1 MKCLIYWLAAAMCLA
16 GCRAP
21 TPTFKDVSPFGATRI
36 EPPRTHSFGTPDSY
50 YQPPASEKVGEAG
63 TQFDDEPF
71 VSVPNDRVRLSGVAQ
86 VGHDADMEGPSVA
99 QAHLEVDDRN
109 SDRRLDDDDLAWGG
123 ATSGDS
129 LVLNQE
135 NSPSARTYQPGS
147 VAQARYDDDSS
158 YGTVPEPAVL
168 RILDA
173 SPLPSESP
181 EELDTA
187 SSSDAPRRPP
197 TNNSR
202 SVSTTGSQIQLNP
215 MPVNDVTQF
224 TSNPEPGDLKDIA
237 QLPGVPSH
245 VRDRIERVQA
255 ADLPSNS
262 TGILPAV
269 APERDR
275 AITRSMSSSAMPS
288 AGAGGWRVR

>member
-1 MKCLIYWLAAAMCLA
+1 MM
-16 GCRAP
+16 P
-21 TPTFKDVSPFGATRI
+21 TWRIPLLPKPTLKWTLGTRI
-36 EPPRTHSFGTPDSY
+36 AALTTTILP
-50 YQPPASEKVGEAG
+50 GE
-63 TQFDDEPF
+63 E
-71 VSVPNDRVRLSGVAQ
+71 RLRAT
-86 VGHDADMEGPSVA
+86 
-99 QAHLEVDDRN
+99 
-109 SDRRLDDDDLAWGG
+109 AW
-123 ATSGDS
+123 A
-129 LVLNQE
+129 LHQE
-135 NSPSARTYQPGS
+135 SSASARTYQPGS

-173 SPLPSESP
+173 SPLPGESP

-202 SVSTTGSQIQLNP
+202 GVSTTGSQIQLNP

-237 QLPGVPSH
+237 QLPAVPSH

-262 TGILPAV
+262 TGIPPAV

-275 AITRSMSSSAMPS
+275 ATTRSMSSSAMPS